1 MRPGLR
7 TLLVLGVVGATGGG
21 HAPVGEPAWEAVRPG
36 LEFRTQ
42 PHRGGG
48 EGRWTRLV
56 MVRVDPARYRLGLDI
71 ALSATL
77 QHGAWV
83 VDSAPPEAA
92 VALNAGQFNG
102 IAPWGWTVR
111 NGLEL
116 RPPGVGPLS
125 MAVVEER
132 DGRVR
137 FVPPDSIAAVRR
149 DGRVVNAIQSYPTLL
164 EGDGVIPEQLT
175 TPGLG
180 VGIRHRDAR
189 LALCALKD
197 GRLLVLLTRFDGLG
211 EVGGSVPFG
220 LTLAETAHL
229 LQQQGCRR
237 AVALDGGISSQLLL
251 RQADGREHAWRGW
264 RKVPLG
270 LVFEER

>member
-1 MRPGLR
+1 MRLGLR
-7 TLLVLGVVGATGGG
+7 TLFLLGAAGATGAGL
-21 HAPVGEPAWEAVRPG
+21 APVREPAWESVRPG
-36 LEFRTQ
+36 LELRTL

-56 MVRVDPARYRLGLDI
+56 LVRMDPTRYRLGLDI
-71 ALSATL
+71 ALSANL

-83 VDSAPPEAA
+83 VDSAPPEVA

-102 IAPWGWTVR
+102 IAPWGWTVS

-116 RPPGVGPLS
+116 RPPGAGPLS
-125 MAVVEER
+125 MAVVEDR

-137 FVPPDSIAAVRR
+137 FVPPDSIEAERAT
-149 DGRVVNAIQSYPTLL
+149 GRVVSAIQSYPTLL
-164 EGDGVIPEQLT
+164 EGDGVIPVQLT

-189 LALCALKD
+189 LALCVLQD

-211 EVGGSVPFG
+211 EAGGGVPFG
-220 LTLAETAHL
+220 LTLAETAQL
-229 LQQQGCRR
+229 LQGEGCLR
-237 AVALDGGISSQLLL
+237 AVALDGGISSQLLV
-251 RQADGREHAWRGW
+251 REAGGRERAWRGW

>member
-7 TLLVLGVVGATGGG
+7 ALILLGALGATGAAV
-21 HAPVGEPAWEAVRPG
+21 APVGEPAWEVVQPG
-36 LEFRTQ
+36 LELRTL

-56 MVRVDPARYRLGLDI
+56 LVRIEPARYRLGLDI
-71 ALSATL
+71 GLSANL
-77 QHGAWV
+77 QHGAWS

-116 RPPGVGPLS
+116 RLPGVGPLS
-125 MAVVEER
+125 MAVVEDR

-137 FVPPDSIAAVRR
+137 FVPADSIEAVRR

-164 EGDGVIPEQLT
+164 EGDGVIPAQLT

-189 LALCALKD
+189 LALCALQD

-211 EVGGSVPFG
+211 DAGGSVPLG
-220 LTLAETAHL
+220 LTLAETAEL
-229 LQQQGCRR
+229 LRHQGCRR
-237 AVALDGGISSQLLL
+237 AVALDGGISSQLLV
-251 RQADGREHAWRGW
+251 RETGGRERAWRGW

-270 LVFEER
+270 LVFEAR